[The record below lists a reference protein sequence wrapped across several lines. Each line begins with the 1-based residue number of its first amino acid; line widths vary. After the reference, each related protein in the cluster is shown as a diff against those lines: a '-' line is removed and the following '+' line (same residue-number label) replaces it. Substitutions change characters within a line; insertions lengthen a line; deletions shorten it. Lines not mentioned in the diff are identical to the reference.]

1 MTFFRLEFEFEYP
14 WLLLLLFPYAAIL
27 FFAWKRKK
35 PALTVPS
42 ILPFRMAEGDTREN
56 HLDIPK
62 LLVFLCFAVAGLYLI
77 TGLARPRKGLEV
89 IRSRTDG
96 IDIILAVDLSG
107 SMSAIDAP
115 QHYSQAKLESAL
127 RHKKL
132 KTRLEVSK
140 KAIAKFIESRPCDR
154 IGLIAFA
161 DRPYVVCPPTLDHAF
176 LQANLHRMEPQMI
189 GDGTGI
195 AGPIAS
201 AVKRLKDMDSQSR
214 IIVLFTDG
222 ANTVHQQIT
231 PEEAAKLADTFKIT
245 IYTVGIG
252 SGNAYVPSPFGGFEP
267 YPEQFDEKLLNEIA
281 SVTGGKY
288 YHAADQK
295 GMDQAMQA
303 IDKLEKTSA
312 EQPAMT
318 VWKEY
323 YPLMAWCATGAML
336 LGLALQ
342 CTIFWRFP

>member
-1 MTFFRLEFEFEYP
+1 MTDFPFEFEYP
-14 WLLLLLFPYAAIL
+14 WFLLLLVPYTAIL
-27 FFAWKRKK
+27 FFAWKRKE

-42 ILPFRMAEGDTREN
+42 LLPFRMAEGNTQKKRPD
-56 HLDIPK
+56 LPK
-62 LLVFLCFAVAGLYLI
+62 LIVFLCFAAAGVCLI
-77 TGLARPRKGLEV
+77 TGLARPRKGLEI
-89 IRSRTDG
+89 IRSKADG

-107 SMSAIDAP
+107 SMSAIDVP
-115 QHYSQAKLESAL
+115 QHYSRAKTEDAL
-127 RHKKL
+127 RNKKL
-132 KTRLEVSK
+132 KTRLEASK

-161 DRPYVVCPPTLDHAF
+161 ERPYVICPPTLDHAF
-176 LQANLHRMEPQMI
+176 LLANLFRMEPQMI

-201 AVKRLKDMDSQSR
+201 AVNRLKDMDSKSR
-214 IIVLFTDG
+214 IVVLFTDG
-222 ANTVHQQIT
+222 ANTVPMQIT

-252 SGNAYVPSPFGGFEP
+252 SGNAYVPSLFGFEP

-281 SVTGGKY
+281 SITGGKY
-288 YHAADQK
+288 YHAADES
-295 GMDQAMQA
+295 GMDQAMRA

-323 YPLMAWCATGAML
+323 YPLMAWCAAGAML

-342 CTIFWRFP
+342 CTVCWRFP

>member
-1 MTFFRLEFEFEYP
+1 MTAFPFEFEYP
-14 WLLLLLFPYAAIL
+14 WFLLLLVPYGAL
-27 FFAWKRKK
+27 LLFAWHRKE
-35 PALTVPS
+35 PSLSVPS
-42 ILPFRMAEGDTREN
+42 LLPFRMAEGEGSR
-56 HLDIPK
+56 PK
-62 LLVFLCFAVAGLYLI
+62 SNLRKFFVFFCFAAAGVFLIA
-77 TGLARPRKGLEV
+77 GLARPRKGLET
-89 IRSRTDG
+89 IRARADG

-107 SMSAIDAP
+107 SMSAIDVP
-115 QHYSQAKLESAL
+115 QHYSRARTEDAL
-127 RHKKL
+127 RHGKL
-132 KTRLEVSK
+132 KTRLEASK
-140 KAIAKFIESRPCDR
+140 KAIARFIESRPCDR

-161 DRPYVVCPPTLDHAF
+161 ERPYVICPPTLDHAF
-176 LQANLHRMEPQMI
+176 LLANLFRMEPQMI

-201 AVKRLKDMDSQSR
+201 AVKRLKDMDSKSR
-214 IIVLFTDG
+214 IVVLFTDG
-222 ANTVHQQIT
+222 ANTVPMQIT

-252 SGNAYVPSPFGGFEP
+252 SGNAYVPTPFGYEP

-281 SVTGGKY
+281 SITGGKY
-288 YHAADQK
+288 YHAADED
-295 GMDQAMQA
+295 GMGQAMRA

-323 YPLMAWCATGAML
+323 YPVMAWCAAGAML

-342 CTIFWRFP
+342 STLCCRFP